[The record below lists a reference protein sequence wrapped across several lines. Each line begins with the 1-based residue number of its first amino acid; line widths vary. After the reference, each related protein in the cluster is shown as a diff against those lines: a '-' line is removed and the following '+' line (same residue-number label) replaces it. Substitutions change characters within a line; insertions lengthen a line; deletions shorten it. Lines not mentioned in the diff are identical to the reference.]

1 MAYILV
7 YLPKSCTYSNTPM
20 DEFVV
25 NSFNNTEELVFT
37 FLKNNFE
44 YDCPETYNISK
55 YHSIRIEQL
64 PDNSGLYAVKEDE
77 DLRNKLF
84 REKPVNFNSD
94 GGTRIF
100 VFKNVWTVY
109 SALANMNITPG
120 YQDYYKNY
128 YKNVLQYPYIPVCT
142 DIIVTETSMDNNTA
156 YCNIDFNGNRLEPA
170 PAVIQHKYKVQCV
183 NITSLVLH
191 HKALHEPQQTIFA
204 TSADDVI
211 HYRKELLL
219 ADKLNKWGYAY
230 KTNCDSLHPCSR
242 MLSYEER
249 IASCRDCN
257 VTFCKD
263 RLRSPLKIPDNGP
276 GKDAYF
282 PFRTSLNR
290 STLLI
295 T

>member
-7 YLPKSCTYSNTPM
+7 NLPKNRSYNNSPS
-20 DEFVV
+20 DEFIV
-25 NSFNNTEELVFT
+25 NTFDNTEELVFT

-44 YDCPETYNISK
+44 YDCPETYNIPK
-55 YHSIRIEQL
+55 YNSIRIEQL

-77 DLRNKLF
+77 DLRDKLF
-84 REKPVNFNSD
+84 REKTVNFNSD
-94 GGTRIF
+94 GSTHIF
-100 VFKNVWTVY
+100 VFKNIWTVY
-109 SALANMNITPG
+109 SALENTKITTC
-120 YQDYYKNY
+120 YQDYYK
-128 YKNVLQYPYIPVCT
+128 KGALQYPYMPVCT
-142 DIIVTETSMDNNTA
+142 DIIVTETSADNNTV
-156 YCNIDFNGNRLEPA
+156 YYNIDFNENRLEPV
-170 PAVIQHKYKVQCV
+170 PAVIQYKYKVQCV
-183 NITSLVLH
+183 NITSLILH
-191 HKALHEPQQTIFA
+191 HNALHEPQQTIFA
-204 TSADDVI
+204 TSADEVM

-249 IASCRDCN
+249 IALCRDCN

-263 RLRSPLKIPDNGP
+263 RLRSPLKIPDNGL

>member
-7 YLPKSCTYSNTPM
+7 NLPKNRSSNSPL

-25 NSFNNTEELVFT
+25 NSFDNTEELFFT

-44 YDCPETYNISK
+44 YDCPETYNIPK
-55 YHSIRIEQL
+55 YNSIRIEQL
-64 PDNSGLYAVKEDE
+64 PDNTGLYAVKEDE
-77 DLRNKLF
+77 DLRNELF
-84 REKPVNFNSD
+84 RAKTVNLNSD
-94 GGTRIF
+94 GSTRAF
-100 VFKNVWTVY
+100 VFKNVWTAY
-109 SALANMNITPG
+109 SALENTKITTG
-120 YQDYYKNY
+120 SQDYYKNAL
-128 YKNVLQYPYIPVCT
+128 KSPYMPVCT
-142 DIIVTETSMDNNTA
+142 DIIVTESSIDNNTV
-156 YCNIDFNGNRLEPA
+156 YDNIDFNENSLEPA
-170 PAVIQHKYKVQCV
+170 PFVIQYRYKVQCV
-183 NITSLVLH
+183 NITTLVLH

-204 TSADDVI
+204 TSADEVMQ
-211 HYRKELLL
+211 YRKELLL

-230 KTNCDSLHPCSR
+230 KTNHDRLHPCSR

-263 RLRSPLKIPDNGP
+263 RLKPLLNIPDNGP

-282 PFRTSLNR
+282 PFRISLNR
-290 STLLI
+290 NTLLI

>member
-1 MAYILV
+1 MSMAYILIN
-7 YLPKSCTYSNTPM
+7 LPKNRTYNNSPLN
-20 DEFVV
+20 EFVV
-25 NSFNNTEELVFT
+25 NAFDNTDELFFT
-37 FLKNNFE
+37 FLKNNFK

-55 YHSIRIEQL
+55 YNSIRIEQL
-64 PDNSGLYAVKEDE
+64 SDNSGLYAVKEDE

-84 REKPVNFNSD
+84 STRLVSFNSD
-94 GGTRIF
+94 NNTQVF

-109 SALANMNITPG
+109 SALQDTKITTD
-120 YQDYYKNY
+120 YKDYYSSAR
-128 YKNVLQYPYIPVCT
+128 YPYMPICT
-142 DIIVTETSMDNNTA
+142 DVIVSKSSTDNNTIH
-156 YCNIDFNGNRLEPA
+156 YNIDFNENSLEPV
-170 PAVIQHKYKVQCV
+170 PALIQYRYKVQCV

-191 HKALHEPQQTIFA
+191 HKALHEPQQTMFA
-204 TSADDVI
+204 TSADEVM

-263 RLRSPLKIPDNGP
+263 RLRSPLKIPDNGL